1 MLPQFRTSS
10 VLRYLYSTAAPT
22 SKIPLPTHTS
32 RVVVLTSTIRPRNTT
47 VPSPD
52 IHSSTLIPSQEVINS
67 SSLGRIAAFTSR
79 PSQTTLPTQAST
91 AADIQLPVQSL
102 HNTSIL
108 TESPTPNRSLLRTSS
123 PRGKISTSSLAP
135 VFNASTFPPSHS
147 ISTSATLPSPTTPV
161 LNIASVTAQSS
172 TGSPNTLLSNG
183 FLSYSSLAPNYSTS
197 MTGLPTKSSVAS
209 VLHQVPSSM
218 MKPVPVNHSLP
229 GRRSQENA
237 LTLGTSNLSPAQHQ
251 SPVTQDAHIPSTI
264 LPQASNNADP
274 SVLQPNTS
282 IQPADLGQ
290 SSNPPAAT
298 LSSSLSACGV
308 KWAQCGGASFNGS
321 PCCASGFVCI
331 YQSYWYWQ
339 CQ

>member
-10 VLRYLYSTAAPT
+10 VLRYLYSTAVPT

-32 RVVVLTSTIRPRNTT
+32 RVVVLTSTIRPRNTA
-47 VPSPD
+47 VSSPD

-67 SSLGRIAAFTSR
+67 SSLARIAAFTSR
-79 PSQTTLPTQAST
+79 LSRTTLPKQAST
-91 AADIQLPVQSL
+91 AANPQFPVQSL

-108 TESPTPNRSLLRTSS
+108 IESPNPNRSLLRTSS

-135 VFNASTFPPSHS
+135 VFNTSTFPPSHS

-172 TGSPNTLLSNG
+172 IGSTNSLLSNG
-183 FLSYSSLAPNYSTS
+183 FLSSSSLAPNYSTS
-197 MTGLPTKSSVAS
+197 ITGLPTKSSVAS
-209 VLHQVPSSM
+209 VLHQVSSSTM
-218 MKPVPVNHSLP
+218 NPVPVNRSLP
-229 GRRSQENA
+229 GRNSQQDTP
-237 LTLGTSNLSPAQHQ
+237 TLSTYNVSPAQRQ
-251 SPVTQDAHIPSTI
+251 SPVTQDAHILSTI
-264 LPQASNNADP
+264 APQTSNNADR
-274 SVLQPNTS
+274 LQSNTL